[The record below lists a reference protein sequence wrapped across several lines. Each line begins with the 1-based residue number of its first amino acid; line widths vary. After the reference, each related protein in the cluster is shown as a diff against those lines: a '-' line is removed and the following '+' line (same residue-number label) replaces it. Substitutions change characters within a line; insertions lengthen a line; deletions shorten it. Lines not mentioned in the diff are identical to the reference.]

1 MKKFLIG
8 LALVVALS
16 GCETMTQMHSASS
29 QGMAGLGCSQIYSTF
44 DDYNRD
50 KQNYEALRTLGA
62 LQGVD
67 ASQVTKQNAASY
79 YQTVVASSNIALAV
93 QGCAPLR

>member
-1 MKKFLIG
+1 MKKVLIG

-16 GCETMTQMHSASS
+16 GCETMYEVRGASS
-29 QGMAGLGCSQIYSTF
+29 QGMAGLSCSQIYSTY
-44 DDYNRD
+44 DAYKRD
-50 KQNYEALRTLGA
+50 RQNLDLIRTLVA

-67 ASQVTKQNAASY
+67 ASQVTKQNASSY
-79 YQTVVASSNIALAV
+79 YNTVIASSNIALAV